1 MRKATGQ
8 QGGFTLIEMAI
19 VLVIIGLIIGA
30 VLKGQDLI
38 QNARAKKFINFV
50 RAAEIAQWTH
60 LDRKGVFNNDTDN
73 DGLVD
78 GTTVTW
84 DGFQNPP
91 EDKLTI
97 GSYSYTLYYSSNSTA
112 KKNFISVKP
121 TAGGAFTAE
130 ELLFLE
136 SLDTAID
143 GTVNATSGRVRGIT
157 GSVNSH
163 GPQASLTNA
172 ADNYSTAQ
180 TIIYYFDRK

>member
-38 QNARAKKFINFV
+38 QNARAKKFVNFV

-60 LDRKGVFNNDTDN
+60 LDRKGAFNNSTN
-73 DGLVD
+73 GLITSHD
-78 GTTVTW
+78 SDW
-84 DGFQNPP
+84 PGFQNPP

-97 GSYSYTLYYSSNSTA
+97 GSYSYTLYYNSNSRA

-143 GTVNATSGRVRGIT
+143 GTVNATSGRVRGIRE
-157 GSVNSH
+157 SVNSH